1 MEKAQLDVL
10 GIQTWGCRM
19 VGANEFT
26 ELPILAPVIK
36 WANPGLFLF
45 SSFELKNTS
54 AGIELGKLE

>member
-1 MEKAQLDVL
+1 
-10 GIQTWGCRM
+10 M